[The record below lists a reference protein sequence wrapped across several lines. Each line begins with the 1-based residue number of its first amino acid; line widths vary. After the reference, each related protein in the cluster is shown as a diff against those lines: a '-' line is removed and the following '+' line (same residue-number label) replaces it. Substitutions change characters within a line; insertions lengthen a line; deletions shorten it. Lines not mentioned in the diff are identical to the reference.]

1 MYIKVFLAC
10 YNNIHHTASKCAVA
24 GFDKYN
30 AFDVL
35 IILCIGMLLPGTP
48 WVCTK
53 LSASPALCAPNSY
66 LGSPKLSQKPSS
78 VWRRTWVY
86 FLCCLWFSE
95 ANFYNIFI
103 FNLGSQMLQNS
114 FVNIFMCRCSFIW
127 QELLFVEALVFN
139 KVHSSFC
146 TNVQER
152 FSVELVR
159 DLWYEKIK
167 HEGVEVGGG
176 KVLW

>member
-48 WVCTK
+48 WVCRK
-53 LSASPALCAPNSY
+53 LSTSPVLCSKIIPGPTQTLSKASCERS
-66 LGSPKLSQKPSS
+66 
-78 VWRRTWVY
+78 RTWVH
-86 FLCCLWFSE
+86 FLCRLWFNE
-95 ANFYNIFI
+95 ANFYNLFI
-103 FNLGSQMLQNS
+103 FHLGSQMLQNS
-114 FVNIFMCRCSFIW
+114 SVNIFVYRCSFIW

-139 KVHSSFC
+139 MVYSFFC
-146 TNVQER
+146 MNVQ
-152 FSVELVR
+152 
-159 DLWYEKIK
+159 
-167 HEGVEVGGG
+167 
-176 KVLW
+176 

>member
-114 FVNIFMCRCSFIW
+114 FVNILC
-127 QELLFVEALVFN
+127 VDAALSD
-139 KVHSSFC
+139 KSFC
-146 TNVQER
+146 LLRHLCLTRFIPPFVQMYR
-152 FSVELVR
+152 R
-159 DLWYEKIK
+159 DL
-167 HEGVEVGGG
+167 V
-176 KVLW
+176 

>member
-53 LSASPALCAPNSY
+53 LSTSPSFCSKIVLRLTQTLSEASCMP
-66 LGSPKLSQKPSS
+66 
-78 VWRRTWVY
+78 WRTRVY
-86 FLCCLWFSE
+86 FFCDFWFNGAS
-95 ANFYNIFI
+95 FYHLFI

-114 FVNIFMCRCSFIW
+114 FVNVLMYRCSFFW
-127 QELLFVEALVFN
+127 QELVFVEALVFN
-139 KVHSSFC
+139 VVYSFFC
-146 TNVQER
+146 MNVQ
-152 FSVELVR
+152 
-159 DLWYEKIK
+159 
-167 HEGVEVGGG
+167 
-176 KVLW
+176 